1 MTGTYVIAIAG
12 YSGAGKSTL
21 IENLVLR
28 LGHANELSLD
38 SYRLTSV
45 YPEAAR
51 WVEDGADP
59 NAFKMPRFDEDVC
72 ALRDGKT
79 ITHPESGAEL
89 QPEPYLVL
97 EEHFGRGR
105 DAIREL
111 IDFVVYLDTP
121 LEVAYIRKLARKT
134 DFLPWEDDP
143 PVFIEHLREN
153 MEWYQRVGRRFYL
166 AVGESVRKDC
176 ELLVN
181 GLLPN
186 EEIADQVMEALHGKI

>member
-38 SYRLTSV
+38 SYRSTSV

-51 WVEDGADP
+51 WIEDGADP
-59 NAFKMPRFDEDVC
+59 NAFKMPR
-72 ALRDGKT
+72 LRRGCLRT
-79 ITHPESGAEL
+79 QEWQIHNHPESGVEI
-89 QPEPYLVL
+89 QPRPYLLL

>member
-21 IENLVLR
+21 IKNLVAR

-38 SYRLTSV
+38 SYRSTSI

-51 WVEDGADP
+51 WIEDGADP

-72 ALRDGKT
+72 ALRDGRS
-79 ITHPESGAEL
+79 IHHPESGVEI
-89 QPEPYLVL
+89 QHQPYLIL

-105 DAIREL
+105 DAIRDL

-143 PVFIEHLREN
+143 ALFIKHLREN
-153 MEWYQRVGRRFYL
+153 LEWYQRIGRSFYL
-166 AVGESVRKDC
+166 AVGERVRKNCD
-176 ELLVN
+176 LIVD
-181 GLLPN
+181 GLLPGDLIT
-186 EEIADQVMEALHGKI
+186 ERVLEAIP